1 MSADEATAWIGEK
14 KPVGGEYVVP
24 KDWIKK

>member
-1 MSADEATAWIGEK
+1 MSADEASVWIGEK

-24 KDWIKK
+24 KDWVKK

>member
-1 MSADEATAWIGEK
+1 MTPDDAIAWLGEK

-24 KDWIKK
+24 GEWIKK